1 LEQVELLDLVL
12 HHQIY
17 QVIMV
22 QMVVP
27 QLFLQFL
34 LLVVEVVKQV
44 RVDLKLVNQ
53 EVQVAVHLQ
62 DHLIVE

>member
-1 LEQVELLDLVL
+1 
-12 HHQIY
+12 
-17 QVIMV
+17 MV